1 MKLFFYFIVI
11 IFCFGAMSCKG
22 KPNPA
27 DFDQDLTHCP
37 QKPNA
42 FFAPTM
48 RSVKAHQF
56 SLSATKSTERIAFE
70 NGTALEIIQSG
81 CAKINQQ
88 FVFNLPGDFEKEKAA
103 DSAIFWT
110 ETAIQQFNTLAQLDP
125 KLGGL
130 AMWSQALNAVK
141 ADLKVQEPL
150 QLEPHRFISLDRIVS
165 AGGALLIVTLSED

>member
-1 MKLFFYFIVI
+1 MKHFFYFIVI
-11 IFCFGAMSCKG
+11 FFCFAAMSCKN

-27 DFDQDLTHCP
+27 DFDTDLTHCP

-42 FFAPTM
+42 FFTPTM
-48 RSVKAHQF
+48 RGVKAHQF
-56 SLSATKSTERIAFE
+56 NLSATKSTERVAFE

-88 FVFNLPGDFEKEKAA
+88 FVFNLPGDFEKESAA
-103 DSAIFWT
+103 ATAIFWT
-110 ETAIQQFNTLAQLDP
+110 ETAIEQFDTLAQLDP

-130 AMWSQALNAVK
+130 AMWSQALSAVK

-165 AGGALLIVTLSED
+165 EGGTLLVVTLSED